1 MSRPAGQ
8 RTAVPEPIE
17 LSCQVLVI
25 GGGLAAS
32 CAARVAS
39 SYGSDVLVVCKGPFG
54 RSGSS
59 PRRVSALAYQ
69 ESGPPFRGNPSVMLD
84 TWVLDILE
92 TGHFMN
98 DQQVVDQVTE
108 DANDHY
114 SWSEWFGFRGR
125 ARDPSAAG
133 QPGARRRMLRFM
145 APGHSFA
152 RLSPFEEPSSALCD
166 VNRENLQIWGGRVTD
181 YVMITRL
188 LTAGDRVVG
197 AAGFDVRT
205 GQPYR
210 ISAGSTILCAGGA
223 DLLYHPRRGE
233 GQTTGDAYA
242 LAYQAGAPLSNMEFV
257 QFNLYPAGPDGEPL
271 PHNDDLLYFAL
282 GGTLQN
288 SRRERFLLNAEL
300 LLDQLRLELAPPA
313 NLVAEVHY
321 QQSVGLGP
329 VRSPG
334 GEIPSDHPALPYLRS
349 LAGLNDWQERGFGW
363 TFGVD
368 RLLGG
373 LKVDYR
379 SCSPLP
385 GLYSNGESSTGA
397 CGADCLPGYGEAFTA
412 AGGSVSGAM
421 AARAAVRFKPW
432 TDFPKNQALEEEQ
445 KLGQF
450 GASGAPID
458 SSELQDLETELR
470 VIAWRDLGI
479 WRNEDGLRQAQ
490 HQFTQQCQALARRC
504 AVSVDD
510 YRRKRELENLAL
522 TGSLIATGALVRRET
537 RGQHRREDYP
547 NRDDRVWLKEF
558 LLNAGPGGP
567 NISEQAIDLSRYKS
581 RHLAGFENTQGR
593 FPR

>member
-1 MSRPAGQ
+1 VLN
-8 RTAVPEPIE
+8 AVPEPIE

-39 SYGSDVLVVCKGPFG
+39 SYCPDVLVVSKGLFG

-59 PRRVSALAYQ
+59 PRRVSGFAYQ

-92 TGHFMN
+92 VGHFIN
-98 DQQVVDQVTE
+98 DQHVVDQVTE

-125 ARDPSAAG
+125 ARDPAAAG
-133 QPGARRRMLRFM
+133 QPGARRRMLRYM

-152 RLSPFEEPSSALCD
+152 RVSPFEDPSSVLCD
-166 VNRENLQIWGGRVTD
+166 VNRENLEIWGGRVLEN
-181 YVMITRL
+181 VMITRL
-188 LTAGDRVVG
+188 LIAGGRLVG
-197 AAGFDVRT
+197 AVGFDVQS

-210 ISAGSTILCAGGA
+210 ISAGSTVLCAGGA
-223 DLLYHPRRGE
+223 DLLYHPRRGA
-233 GQTTGDAYA
+233 GQTSGDAYA

-257 QFNLYPAGPDGEPL
+257 QFNLYPAGSDGEPL

-282 GGTLQN
+282 GGTLLN
-288 SRRERFLLNAEL
+288 NRKERFLLKAEL

-313 NLVAEVHY
+313 NLVAEVSY
-321 QQSVGLGP
+321 QQSIGRGP
-329 VRSPG
+329 VHSPG
-334 GEIPSDHPALPYLRS
+334 GEIAPDSPGLPYLRS
-349 LAGLNDWQERGFGW
+349 LAGMPNWQERGFDW

-379 SCSPLP
+379 TCSPVP
-385 GLYSNGESSTGA
+385 GLYANGESSTGA
-397 CGADCLPGYGEAFTA
+397 CGADCLPGYGAAFTA

-421 AARAAVRFKPW
+421 AARSAVHFKPW
-432 TDFPKNQALEEEQ
+432 TDFPEDQARDEEQ
-445 KLGQF
+445 RLAQLG
-450 GASGAPID
+450 AIGAPID
-458 SSELQDLETELR
+458 SAELQDIENELR
-470 VIAWRDLGI
+470 AMAWRDLGI
-479 WRNEDGLRQAQ
+479 WRNEVGLREAQ
-490 HQFTQQCQALARRC
+490 MQFTSQLEGLTRRR
-504 AVSVDD
+504 ATSVED
-510 YRRKRELENLAL
+510 YRRKRELENVAL
-522 TGSLIATGALVRRET
+522 TGSLIATSALARRET

-558 LLNAGPGGP
+558 LLTAGPGEP
-567 NISEQAIDLSRYKS
+567 IVTARAVDLPRYKS
-581 RHLAGFENTQGR
+581 RHLSAFENAQVK

>member
-1 MSRPAGQ
+1 LS
-8 RTAVPEPIE
+8 AVTEPVE
-17 LSCQVLVI
+17 LSCQTLVI

-59 PRRVSALAYQ
+59 PRRVSGFAYQ
-69 ESGPPFRGNPSVMLD
+69 ECGPPYRGNPSVLLD

-92 TGHFMN
+92 VGHFIN
-98 DQQVVDQVTE
+98 DQHVVDQVTE

-133 QPGARRRMLRFM
+133 PGARRRMLRYM
-145 APGHSFA
+145 APGHSFP
-152 RLSPFEEPSSALCD
+152 RVSPFDDPSSVLCD
-166 VNRENLQIWGGRVTD
+166 VNRQNLEIWGGRV
-181 YVMITRL
+181 VENAMITRL
-188 LTAGDRVVG
+188 LTAGGRVVG
-197 AAGFDVRT
+197 AVGFDVET

-242 LAYQAGAPLSNMEFV
+242 LAYNAGASLSNMEFV
-257 QFNLYPAGPDGEPL
+257 QFNLYPAGSDGEPL

-282 GGTLQN
+282 GGTLLN
-288 SRRERFLLNAEL
+288 RKDERFLLNAEL
-300 LLDQLRLELAPPA
+300 LLDQIRLELAPPA
-313 NLVAEVHY
+313 NLVAEAYY

-334 GEIPSDHPALPYLRS
+334 GEIPADHPGLPYLRS
-349 LAGLNDWQERGFGW
+349 LAELDGWQERGVAW
-363 TFGVD
+363 TFGVE

-379 SCSPLP
+379 ACSPLT
-385 GLYSNGESSTGA
+385 GLYANGESATGA
-397 CGADCLPGYGEAFTA
+397 CGADCLPGYGSAFTA

-432 TDFPKNQALEEEQ
+432 VDFPKDQAVEEERRLEQ
-445 KLGQF
+445 L
-450 GASGAPID
+450 GASGAPIEPA
-458 SSELQDLETELR
+458 ELQEIEHELR
-470 VIAWRDLGI
+470 AMAWQDLGI
-479 WRNEDGLRQAQ
+479 WRNEDRLRQAQ
-490 HQFTQQCQALARRC
+490 AQFAAGRQSLAQRR
-504 AVSVDD
+504 AASIED

-522 TGSLIATGALVRRET
+522 TGSLIATAALARKET

-558 LLNAGPGGP
+558 LLTSALDGPRVT
-567 NISEQAIDLSRYKS
+567 EQAVDLARYKS
-581 RHLAGFENTQGR
+581 RHLAGYENTQAK